1 MRRPRGGGNDGGL
14 FLICDFHHSN
24 SLPQRLS
31 LSSRL
36 AGLIPPPSKLESD
49 MINFN
54 DELNI
59 DDLESV
65 SGGTGSLSDVA
76 THVNAY
82 VAALQ

>member
-1 MRRPRGGGNDGGL
+1 
-14 FLICDFHHSN
+14 
-24 SLPQRLS
+24 
-31 LSSRL
+31 
-36 AGLIPPPSKLESD
+36 